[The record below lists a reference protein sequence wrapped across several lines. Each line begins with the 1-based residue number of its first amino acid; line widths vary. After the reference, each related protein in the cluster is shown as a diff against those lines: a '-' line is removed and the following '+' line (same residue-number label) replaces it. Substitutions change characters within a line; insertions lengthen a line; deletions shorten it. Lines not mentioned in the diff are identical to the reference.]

1 VHAFP
6 ELKEKAKGMG
16 YDVADYDGCS
26 TLYFKCFDDAQNFFS
41 SKDHAKLGEDCKH
54 FMDLSKG
61 VKVMVG

>member
-1 VHAFP
+1 M
-6 ELKEKAKGMG
+6 KEKAKVMG

-26 TLYFKCFDDAQNFFS
+26 TLYFRSFDDAGNFFGS
-41 SKDHAKLGEDCKH
+41 EDHKKLGEDCKE